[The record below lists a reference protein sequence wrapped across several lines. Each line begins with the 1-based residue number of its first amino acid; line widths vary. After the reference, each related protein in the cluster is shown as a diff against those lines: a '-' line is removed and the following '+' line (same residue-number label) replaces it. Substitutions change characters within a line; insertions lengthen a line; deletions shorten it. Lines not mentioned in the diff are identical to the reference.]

1 LIKRWNDKEG
11 FEQVIMWAKKNL
23 SLRAW
28 FVFGVLLLVG
38 GGDARAADDVKIK
51 ILAVNPSET
60 QSLKAVVTQAL
71 PAEIDPAQDVLDKAG
86 LEVQFDAAKKS
97 YYLSKEVVL
106 KPRETLAFEVR
117 VRDVWKVS
125 ADTIETIKKT
135 LEEQING
142 LKGTKYAETGKLLY
156 EKAQEN
162 LERIAQEQNL
172 PLGINQHVELYRAH
186 VQQLEEIKNNAFS
199 LEAMRR
205 LEDEKKKGV
214 PEARFLIEAANPS
227 SEPRVITVR
236 SLLPKDVT
244 AEDVL
249 ERQGF
254 NVLYDQ
260 VRKAYFLEKQE
271 SFGPKENKK
280 YTIVLKDIWRVPDQ
294 DIRYYRDLIA
304 KLYSFFDDTPYMK
317 YAQEQVS
324 AITRM
329 LGEITQLQEEVAA
342 SVSLEDRMRA
352 YVLNTQKMAVVKG
365 KVHDLQQLLPEL
377 GLRKENAKDLLSRIK
392 YWVKQLAVIK
402 DAVLISIG
410 LEPDTPMTWWIIF
423 GIILFLAIISTVFY
437 VIWLR
442 KLQESQWKEKGKGS
456 SPEVPKPS
464 DGKDGKTDQTPQK
477 D

>member
-1 LIKRWNDKEG
+1 MSVRG
-11 FEQVIMWAKKNL
+11 RKKS

-28 FVFGVLLLVG
+28 FILGVLFLSGAGCVY
-38 GGDARAADDVKIK
+38 AADDVKMK

-60 QSLKAVVTQAL
+60 KNLKAVVTQAL
-71 PAEIDPAQDVLDKAG
+71 PAEIDPAKDILDKAG
-86 LEVQFDAAKKS
+86 LEVQFDTEKKI
-97 YYLSKEVVL
+97 YYLSKEVEL
-106 KPRETLAFEVR
+106 KPQETMTFEVR
-117 VRDVWKVS
+117 VRDVWKID
-125 ADTIETIKKT
+125 AETIEAIKKN

-162 LERIAQEQNL
+162 LDRIVEDQNQ

-186 VQQLEEIKNNAFS
+186 VQQLEDIKNNAFS
-199 LEAMRR
+199 LEAMRQ

-214 PEARFLIEAANPS
+214 LEARFLIEAENPS
-227 SEPRVITVR
+227 SESKTITVR

-249 ERQGF
+249 DRQGF

-260 VRKAYFLEKQE
+260 VRKTYFLERQE

-294 DIRYYRDLIA
+294 DIRYYKELTA
-304 KLYSFFDDTPYMK
+304 KLYTFFDDTPYMK
-317 YAQEQVS
+317 YAQEQVNG
-324 AITRM
+324 ITRM
-329 LGEITQLQEEVAA
+329 LAEITQLQEEVAA

-437 VIWLR
+437 VIWLT
-442 KLQESQWKEKGKGS
+442 KLKESQWKEKGKGP
-456 SPEVPKPS
+456 SPKTEVPGS
-464 DGKDGKTDQTPQK
+464 QEEKDEKIAQNTKTD
-477 D
+477 